1 MMPILEEVNKIR
13 DGFKEC
19 CFLSEEDVSD
29 IIEHLNVLLI
39 LNMIAVVYYDVRD
52 KDFITNM
59 AL

>member
-1 MMPILEEVNKIR
+1 MPILEEIIEIR

-19 CFLSEEDVSD
+19 CFLSKDDASD
-29 IIEHLNVLLI
+29 IIEHLNVFLI
-39 LNMIAVVYYDVRD
+39 LNMIAVVYYDVRN